1 MSDIGGEGVQEGDA
15 FEYLIRRGIQR
26 KGEWRV
32 EGGWFVEE
40 GENGKERSGC
50 LRVRWGVGI
59 YCW

>member
-1 MSDIGGEGVQEGDA
+1 MSGMDEG
-15 FEYLIRRGIQR
+15 LR

-40 GENGKERSGC
+40 GENGKERREWVFEGSG
-50 LRVRWGVGI
+50 GVGI

>member
-1 MSDIGGEGVQEGDA
+1 MQEGNA

-40 GENGKERSGC
+40 GENGKERREWVFEGSG
-50 LRVRWGVGI
+50 GVGI